1 MVTIYTTPSC
11 TSCRKAIVWLEE
23 YGIPYKKRNI
33 STTPLS
39 EEEIKGIMSLTENGT
54 DDIISTR
61 SKAFADLN
69 VDIDELSLSDL
80 FSLIQNK
87 TNLVK
92 RPIIVDD
99 KRVQIGYNESEIRKF
114 IPREI
119 RDIELS
125 NFKQKLLI
133 N

>member
-11 TSCRKAIVWLEE
+11 TSCRKAIDWLEE
-23 YGIPYKKRNI
+23 NEIPYKKRNI
-33 STTPLS
+33 STAPLS
-39 EEEIKGIMSLTENGT
+39 EKEIKNIMALTENGT

-80 FSLIQNK
+80 FALIQNQP
-87 TNLVK
+87 NLIK

-99 KRVQIGYNESEIRKF
+99 KRVQIGYNAAEIRKF

-125 NFKQKLLI
+125 NFKRKLFI